1 MNILLIEDD
10 LAQLNAVAEALK
22 TIENQPVIHAFS
34 DFDSA
39 ADYLSNNLPDLML
52 SDIMLGKHQDGG
64 FELAKLLAQKDKTI
78 PIVFFSERQDEYDIL
93 AGHDLGAV
101 DYLAKPISLAVL
113 ERKVSNLLK
122 LVSANKTENTSEE
135 PENSL
140 IKHLT
145 IDTKN
150 FRVFWQGKPLNLTI
164 TEFEMLEQFATTRPG
179 SVITYQDLQTA
190 TQGVVERNTINSH
203 ICRIRNAFKKVAPEF
218 DKIQNVYGRGYS
230 WQQLES

>member
-10 LAQLNAVAEALK
+10 PAQLKAIAEALK
-22 TIENQPVIHAFS
+22 TIENQPVIHAFL

-39 ADYLSNNLPDLML
+39 ANYLSNNLPDLML
-52 SDIMLGKHQDGG
+52 SDIILGNHQDGG
-64 FELAKLLAQKDKTI
+64 FELAKILAQKDKTI

-140 IKHLT
+140 IENLK
-145 IDTKN
+145 IDAKN
-150 FRVFWQGKPLNLTI
+150 FRAFWQGKPLHLTI

-203 ICRIRNAFKKVAPEF
+203 ICRIRNAFKKVEPEF

-230 WQQLES
+230 WQMLEK